1 MHSAKQFP
9 ITILSLLLA
18 ALALLCPSPLRAE
31 NASDSKFSV
40 DTSSARLYLD
50 MAGRADKGAMP
61 ADAEWDSLFSSA
73 AYKALLDNIHWD
85 KDEFRHNVRRAFEI
99 AYDPSLK
106 NTRDSI
112 ADLLADLSSIDDE
125 LPFFVSTALSIREK
139 LDEYSTMLANTD
151 MDSLATAANS
161 MTLELV
167 PGRGEGLEPQASPIY
182 FIVWDLECR
191 SLGSGLYLDVNTFFH
206 KGLQA
211 ATEALAHEMHHFYL
225 GPVLESI
232 YAEDVMDGAVSALVQ
247 NMREGVADIFNK
259 KQMPQT
265 DLYPYGESI
274 LKVYNEDYFNS
285 PKVLEELDS
294 ITCRYLDNEIPFKE
308 YFREARGCALFEGH
322 TTGDFM
328 VFLIRDRLGMDAVVE
343 SVGDLDKF
351 VDNYN
356 KAAEKAGTYRFSDR
370 FTEHIHKVSQP
381 AKHKKSDK
389 I

>member
-1 MHSAKQFP
+1 MHSAKQLP
-9 ITILSLLLA
+9 IRILSLLLA
-18 ALALLCPSPLRAE
+18 ALAILCPSPLQAE

-73 AYKALLDNIHWD
+73 AYKALLNNIHWD

-99 AYDPSLK
+99 TYDPSLK
-106 NTRDSI
+106 STRDSI

-191 SLGSGLYLDVNTFFH
+191 SLGSGLYLDVNTLLPQRTAGRH
-206 KGLQA
+206 R
-211 ATEALAHEMHHFYL
+211 
-225 GPVLESI
+225 GPRARDAPFI
-232 YAEDVMDGAVSALVQ
+232 SAPCLNQ
-247 NMREGVADIFNK
+247 S
-259 KQMPQT
+259 MPKT
-265 DLYPYGESI
+265 
-274 LKVYNEDYFNS
+274 
-285 PKVLEELDS
+285 
-294 ITCRYLDNEIPFKE
+294 
-308 YFREARGCALFEGH
+308 
-322 TTGDFM
+322 
-328 VFLIRDRLGMDAVVE
+328 
-343 SVGDLDKF
+343 
-351 VDNYN
+351 
-356 KAAEKAGTYRFSDR
+356 
-370 FTEHIHKVSQP
+370 
-381 AKHKKSDK
+381 
-389 I
+389 